1 MNQGIEGLGQ
11 KVSLSARVVTLITC
25 MLSMNEAATRGVL
38 LKKVF
43 LKIAQ
48 NSQENTCARV
58 SFLRLWHRYLSCEFC
73 AIFKNTFYP
82 KHLWTT
88 ASTLNFLNHLFIR
101 FSGQPYLKK
110 ISLRISNSVY
120 NLAQT
125 EHIRKYL

>member
-48 NSQENTCARV
+48 NSGTGIFPVNFAQ
-58 SFLRLWHRYLSCEFC
+58 FLR
-73 AIFKNTFYP
+73 I
-82 KHLWTT
+82 
-88 ASTLNFLNHLFIR
+88 LFIQNT
-101 FSGQPYLKK
+101 SGRLLLP
-110 ISLRISNSVY
+110 
-120 NLAQT
+120 
-125 EHIRKYL
+125 

>member
-48 NSQENTCARV
+48 NSQGNTCARV
-58 SFLRLWHRYLSCEFC
+58 SFLRL
-73 AIFKNTFYP
+73 
-82 KHLWTT
+82 
-88 ASTLNFLNHLFIR
+88 
-101 FSGQPYLKK
+101 
-110 ISLRISNSVY
+110 
-120 NLAQT
+120 
-125 EHIRKYL
+125 